1 MTPTMMNRRL
11 FVVTASVTF
20 GALWLPWPAQAATGF
35 DLITDEEYARELA
48 ARRAGVTVKGV
59 RLVPN
64 APRISVVTPEVSVP
78 VRPPIDIEIRFAAT
92 APASIAVDSL
102 KILAGVLQIDV
113 TKRILSS
120 PDVSLSGDGLRARS
134 ARIPSGDHRF
144 TISIA
149 DSAGRVGTEALRIE
163 VLKPA

>member
-1 MTPTMMNRRL
+1 MNITLMTRRA
-11 FVVTASVTF
+11 FVMGASVTS

-48 ARRAGVTVKGV
+48 ARRSGVTDKGV

-64 APRISVVTPEVSVP
+64 APRISVVTPEVAAP
-78 VRPPIDIEIRFAAT
+78 VRPPVDIEIRFAAT
-92 APASIAVDSL
+92 APASINTDSL
-102 KILAGVLQIDV
+102 QILAGVLQFDV

-120 PDVSLSGDGLRARS
+120 PDVALSAEGLRARS
-134 ARIPSGDHRF
+134 ARIPAGDHRF

-149 DSAGRVGTEALRIE
+149 DSAGRVGTQALRIE
-163 VLKPA
+163 VLKPT